1 MRPRFVGQR
10 LQVGGL
16 AGKRGHIGR
25 IGFEQSADGFVGA
38 AEIFHITLTRSHIGI
53 ISIGVAE
60 KGQQAEAEE
69 YFMVAPCVVWLLY
82 AYGHVGCAKFSRMAA
97 VYFYWIVN
105 RVCPGFP
112 VISMRNFSRFYQNKA
127 V

>member
-16 AGKRGHIGR
+16 ARKCGHIGG
-25 IGFEQSADGFVGA
+25 IGFEQPADGFVGA
-38 AEIFHITLTRSHIGI
+38 AEIFHIAFARSHIGI

-69 YFMVAPCVVWLLY
+69 YFMVAPCGW
-82 AYGHVGCAKFSRMAA
+82 AA
-97 VYFYWIVN
+97 LCIRLCWM
-105 RVCPGFP
+105 
-112 VISMRNFSRFYQNKA
+112 S
-127 V
+127 